1 MFETHK
7 SNIIGGK
14 MMKKFKKSIALLLGL
29 IMVIG
34 SLAACSS
41 ADNGSKDS
49 NEGNKGGF
57 DVVTNEDSIYP
68 AASELDP
75 YSVGVLLW
83 GYTDQLGGSVKSNLE
98 YLGKEFN
105 VNFSFVEALTMEEYI
120 SGTENLIQRG
130 VDGILS
136 LLILPSMIEKAEEAG
151 VYLQCIL
158 NESTDP
164 DTLKLIAESEYV
176 TGMVTENDYECGVAM
191 VDDLYDRGMRN
202 IVWIAPEAGM
212 AANHDNRVRG
222 IEDAIEKH
230 DDLNV
235 LANYRGTEQAEA
247 LQSFAATYPEMDGI
261 IVTGGAGGGTESI
274 YQVMQSEGLNGQA
287 VLATIDIGEG
297 TGEKLE
303 SGELGW
309 IAGGQFPTT
318 GIAFA
323 VLYNAMVGTPI
334 NDTPE
339 KTIYRPFMVLQ
350 SKDNYDNYMK
360 FVEGSIPP
368 YTGDE
373 IKALIK
379 KFNPEASLELVNEYG
394 DNYSIDDVVSRH
406 KDLFD

>member
-1 MFETHK
+1 
-7 SNIIGGK
+7 
-14 MMKKFKKSIALLLGL
+14 
-29 IMVIG
+29 
-34 SLAACSS
+34 
-41 ADNGSKDS
+41 
-49 NEGNKGGF
+49 
-57 DVVTNEDSIYP
+57 
-68 AASELDP
+68 
-75 YSVGVLLW
+75 
-83 GYTDQLGGSVKSNLE
+83 
-98 YLGKEFN
+98 
-105 VNFSFVEALTMEEYI
+105 
-120 SGTENLIQRG
+120 
-130 VDGILS
+130 
-136 LLILPSMIEKAEEAG
+136 
-151 VYLQCIL
+151 
-158 NESTDP
+158 
-164 DTLKLIAESEYV
+164 
-176 TGMVTENDYECGVAM
+176 
-191 VDDLYDRGMRN
+191 
-202 IVWIAPEAGM
+202 
-212 AANHDNRVRG
+212 
-222 IEDAIEKH
+222 
-230 DDLNV
+230 
-235 LANYRGTEQAEA
+235 
-247 LQSFAATYPEMDGI
+247 MDGI

>member
-1 MFETHK
+1 
-7 SNIIGGK
+7 
-14 MMKKFKKSIALLLGL
+14 MKKFNRFFAILLTI
-29 IMVIG
+29 IMLVG
-34 SLAACSS
+34 SLTACGNKSG
-41 ADNGSKDS
+41 NEEGSKSSGSYEVKTDENS
-49 NEGNKGGF
+49 K
-57 DVVTNEDSIYP
+57 YP
-68 AASELDP
+68 SASELDK

-83 GYTDQLGGSVKSNLE
+83 GYTDRLGGSVKKYLE

-105 VNFSFVEALTMEEYI
+105 VDFTFVDALTMEEYI
-120 SGTENLIQRG
+120 SGTENLIQKG
-130 VDGILS
+130 VNGILS
-136 LLILPSMIEKAEEAG
+136 LIVLPSMIEKCEAAG

-164 DTLKLIAESEYV
+164 DTLDLITKSKYV

-191 VDDLYDRGMRN
+191 VDDLYERGCRN

-222 IEDAIEKH
+222 IEDAIKKH

-261 IVTGGAGGGTESI
+261 IVTGGAAGGTETI
-274 YQVMQSEGLNGQA
+274 YQVMQSEGLNGKA
-287 VLATIDIGEG
+287 ILATIDIGEG

-318 GIAFA
+318 GIGFA
-323 VLYNAMVGTPI
+323 LLYNAMVGTPI

-339 KTIYRPFMVLQ
+339 KTIYRPFMILQ
-350 SKDNYDNYMK
+350 SKEDYDNYMK
-360 FVEGSIPP
+360 YVEGDIPP

-379 KFNPEASLELVNEYG
+379 KFNPEASLDLLKEYG
-394 DNYSIDDVVSRH
+394 ARYGINDVVERH
-406 KDLFD
+406 KGLFND

>member
-1 MFETHK
+1 
-7 SNIIGGK
+7 
-14 MMKKFKKSIALLLGL
+14 MKNKVIALILSLT
-29 IMVIG
+29 IVIG
-34 SLAACSS
+34 LLTGCNSEGAEEAGKKDDL
-41 ADNGSKDS
+41 NG
-49 NEGNKGGF
+49 F
-57 DVVTNEDSIYP
+57 VVTEDENSTYP
-68 AASELDP
+68 KASDLEF

-83 GYTDQLGGSVKSNLE
+83 GYTDQLGGSVKKNLE

-105 VNFSFVEALTMEEYI
+105 VEFSFVDALSTEEYI
-120 SGTENLIQRG
+120 SGTENLIQKG

-136 LLILPSMIEKAEEAG
+136 LLVLPSMIEICDSAG
-151 VYLQCIL
+151 VYLQQIL
-158 NESTDP
+158 NENTDP
-164 DTLKLIAESEYV
+164 DTLKLMAESDYF
-176 TGMVTENDYECGVAM
+176 TGMVTENDYECGVSM
-191 VDDLYDRGMRN
+191 VDDLYARGCRN

-222 IEDAIEKH
+222 IEATIEKY

-235 LANYRGTEQAEA
+235 LANYRGSEQAEA

-274 YQVMQSEGLNGQA
+274 YQIMQSEGLNGQA
-287 VLATIDIGEG
+287 ILATIDIGEG
-297 TGEKLE
+297 TGDKLE

-323 VLYNAMVGTPI
+323 ILYNAIIGTPI
-334 NDTPE
+334 HEEPE

-350 SKDNYDNYMK
+350 SKEDYDNYMK
-360 FVEGSIPP
+360 FVEGDIPP

-379 KFNPEASLELVNEYG
+379 KFNSEASMNLLQEYG
-394 DNYSIDDVVSRH
+394 GAYGIEDVVERH
-406 KDLFD
+406 ANLID